1 MTVPP
6 DRKARIWRQVVSG
19 AMTVS
24 VPGVGVITAEQGAW
38 LEEAAFRFV
47 LRADDRRRLGPTF
60 ADSLLAKRIGFMPE
74 PGQIVIGADVKATPA
89 TVPVPPAAAPPS
101 PPRDGAVPPDTVRG
115 VRGVDHHGP
124 DEGLFVVL
132 AVDDSEFPDA
142 AIAECVRFL
151 QREPGLDMAVPL
163 HNIGRPICAPLAR
176 DESRSGALRLPGGR
190 SVQTIAR
197 ALLGVPVAHTDAVPD
212 EVMCA
217 VARASAI
224 AELDDGGMPR
234 ERAATCLTAFA
245 WARPGTPPVHRW
257 PTQAPERPTHTL
269 IQPARE
275 AVARSRNPGVPVLFV
290 CAGVGPVG
298 GTQVILNLVDALNDR
313 GDISASFAHLF
324 QGSLP
329 HNFRS
334 RTAPVP
340 LSQGEMLRDIEE
352 RIGWPRGE
360 RAIVVATSFGS
371 GALAKGICERRPNW
385 TPVAFWQD
393 REDLFER
400 RDGKAVRPSEFTEF
414 LGIPRAVSV
423 SRWVAESAAIELDV
437 HADWTVINPAV
448 DPDFHR
454 PRPPRKDGPVRV
466 LSMWRP
472 MTAVRRGLPLLRATY
487 DALRKKY
494 KGRVSLELF
503 GWPEDAPAY
512 ATHHG
517 HLDTRQVSA
526 LMREVDVVMEPSAFQ
541 GFGLSGMEAM
551 ASGACFVSTQ
561 CRGVDE
567 YATHERNALVV
578 PHDELTQAMCRVIDD
593 EALRGRLAASGA
605 ASVMTWDWDAAAA
618 RWAHLLK
625 AWAKTPLIL
634 GADPPRPT

>member
-1 MTVPP
+1 MISN
-6 DRKARIWRQVVSG
+6 RKARIWRQVVSG
-19 AMTVS
+19 GTMTVH
-24 VPGVGVITAEQGAW
+24 VPGVGDIVAEQGAW
-38 LEEAAFRFV
+38 LEEYVFRFV
-47 LRADDRRRLGPTF
+47 LKADDRRRLGGTF
-60 ADSLLAKRIGFMPE
+60 ADSLLAKRIGFIPE
-74 PGQIVIGADVKATPA
+74 PGQIVIGGDVKA
-89 TVPVPPAAAPPS
+89 PAAPVAPRSQPTAVVV
-101 PPRDGAVPPDTVRG
+101 PLAAPEPRDGAFPALTVW
-115 VRGVDHHGP
+115 HGEP
-124 DEGLFVVL
+124 IGDAQFIALK
-132 AVDDSEFPDA
+132 VDDSEFPDA
-142 AIAECVRFL
+142 AVAECVRLL
-151 QREPGLDMAVPL
+151 QREPGMDVAVPL

-190 SVQTIAR
+190 SPQTIAR
-197 ALLGVPVAHTDAVPD
+197 ALLSLPSAHVDTVPD

-217 VARASAI
+217 VVRASAI
-224 AELDDGGMPR
+224 AELAAGAIPR
-234 ERAATCLTAFA
+234 EKAATCLTAFA
-245 WARPGTPPVHRW
+245 WARPGTDPVHRW
-257 PTQAPERPTHTL
+257 PAPAPDRPTHTL
-269 IQPARE
+269 IQPVRE
-275 AVARSRNPGVPVLFV
+275 AVSKARNPGVPVLFV

-340 LSQGEMLRDIEE
+340 MSQGEMLRDIEE

-360 RAIVVATSFGS
+360 RAVVVATSFGS
-371 GALAKGICERRPNW
+371 GALAKGICERRPHW
-385 TPVAFWQD
+385 TPAAFWQD
-393 REDLFER
+393 REDMFER
-400 RDGKAVRPSEFTEF
+400 KDGREVRASEFSEF

-423 SRWVAESAAIELDV
+423 SRWVAETAASELGV
-437 HADWTVINPAV
+437 KADWTVINPAV

-454 PRPPRKDGPVRV
+454 PRAPRKDGPVRV

-512 ATHHG
+512 AQHHG

-541 GFGLSGMEAM
+541 GFGLSGLEAM
-551 ASGACFVSTQ
+551 ASGACLVSTA

-567 YATHERNALVV
+567 YAVHEQNALVV
-578 PHDELTQAMCRVIDD
+578 PHDELTRAMCRVIDD

-605 ASVMTWDWDAAAA
+605 ASVVPWDDVAAK
-618 RWAHLLK
+618 WAEK
-625 AWAKTPLIL
+625 IKEWAE
-634 GADPPRPT
+634 